1 MFIMGKNKMKIF
13 LSISK
18 KFHFLYMLVFIR
30 FPEPEKA
37 GKNVRSNGHC
47 WTFLKV

>member
-1 MFIMGKNKMKIF
+1 MTIF

-37 GKNVRSNGHC
+37 GKMLQVMDTVGL
-47 WTFLKV
+47 F